1 MEVIISAGITG
12 AVTLCV
18 CLISSH
24 YQNNTTRTLIEYRLL
39 QLETEVKK
47 HNGLIDRTYK
57 LEDKANVQEEKI
69 KVANN
74 RIDDLE
80 RAVS

>member
-39 QLETEVKK
+39 QLEAEVKK

-57 LEDKANVQEEKI
+57 VEERIEVQEEKI
-69 KVANN
+69 KVANK
-74 RIDDLE
+74 RIEDLE
-80 RAVS
+80 RAAS